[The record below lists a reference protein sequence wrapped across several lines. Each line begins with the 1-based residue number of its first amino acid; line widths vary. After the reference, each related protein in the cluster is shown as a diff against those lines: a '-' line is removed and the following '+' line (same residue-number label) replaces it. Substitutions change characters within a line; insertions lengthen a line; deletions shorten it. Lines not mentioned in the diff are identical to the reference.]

1 MATATAP
8 AEQAVSGRNEHP
20 LLALTA
26 RRLAI
31 GVLTLFLVSVIVF
44 LATEVLPGNAA
55 FAVLGRSA
63 NPARLHALEHQ
74 LHLDQGVLAEL
85 NLARTHPSDYARKLI
100 REAQTERSDALGA
113 SFAYED
119 PDALR
124 EAVDFLRDQRPLPP
138 LEPDPEWEPDPEPS
152 PVLLPPGSGLQAL
165 SVWQPP

>member
-63 NPARLHALEHQ
+63 NPARLHALERQ
-74 LHLDQGVLAEL
+74 LHLDQ
-85 NLARTHPSDYARKLI
+85 
-100 REAQTERSDALGA
+100 
-113 SFAYED
+113 
-119 PDALR
+119 
-124 EAVDFLRDQRPLPP
+124 
-138 LEPDPEWEPDPEPS
+138 
-152 PVLLPPGSGLQAL
+152 
-165 SVWQPP
+165 